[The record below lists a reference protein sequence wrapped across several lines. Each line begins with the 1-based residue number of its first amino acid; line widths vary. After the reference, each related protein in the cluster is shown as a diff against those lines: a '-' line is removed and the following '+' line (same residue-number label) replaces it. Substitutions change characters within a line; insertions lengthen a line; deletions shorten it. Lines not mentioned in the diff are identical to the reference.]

1 MVRRGAVT
9 QFPVWYPTH
18 HQEVNRNSI
27 LMAQLTFRHILC
39 LRTQHYKRRGQLP
52 LPKLLITIR
61 TNDDDDDVNDVARTT
76 AETPFPHLGYIYPSG
91 LCNLNHLLIWYSL
104 AGPFE
109 THQQWQAITI
119 DRLDLMD
126 GLIGVRLL
134 NIPSNTLGPCLDML
148 VFSGIKALPDTTCTH
163 K

>member
-39 LRTQHYKRRGQLP
+39 LRTQHYKGRGQLP
-52 LPKLLITIR
+52 LPNSWSLSEQ
-61 TNDDDDDVNDVARTT
+61 TT
-76 AETPFPHLGYIYPSG
+76 TTTTWMTWHAQQQRPLSHTWGIYPSG

-134 NIPSNTLGPCLDML
+134 NIPANTLGPCLDML